1 MQYRTLYLEYVPLS
15 LSNPKLRFY
24 LEFEDVSKFLGIVLI
39 AICSQVQ
46 SERSSDH
53 VFVSKYVPQTLC
65 RTGYDFLVAF
75 DLYGS

>member
-1 MQYRTLYLEYVPLS
+1 MYRMLDLEYIPLT
-15 LSNPKLRFY
+15 LWHTKLMFY
-24 LEFEDVSKFLGIVLI
+24 WEFEDVSKFPGIVLI

-65 RTGYDFLVAF
+65 CTGYDFLVAF